1 MDGSPSS
8 REPIGQRLPRYLGT
22 FGLGLAAA
30 GLIGLVVWLATSAR
44 LVDALGYSYSALGAV
59 LLLVG
64 GMRGSGYGSPAARGN
79 DSPANALGRAG
90 DGPSAGRQTG
100 WPAGAGG
107 YDPVARRRRRL
118 QSAAD
123 PAAFWQVMAGCAY
136 FGLGLL
142 LTLLFAAD

>member
-1 MDGSPSS
+1 MNVSPSA
-8 REPIGQRLPRYLGT
+8 REPIKQRLPRYLNA

-44 LVDALGYSYSALGAV
+44 LVDALGYSYSGLGALV
-59 LLLVG
+59 LLLG
-64 GMRGSGYGSPAARGN
+64 GMRGSGYGSSAARADN
-79 DSPANALGRAG
+79 SPGDATGRTG
-90 DGPSAGRQTG
+90 DPASGSRHPG
-100 WPAGAGG
+100 WGAVVGG
-107 YDPVARRRRRL
+107 YDPVGRRRRRL
-118 QSAAD
+118 QATPD